1 MINFD
6 FSFDIMAEYAYNNRY
21 LIKAALKGGS
31 GLNQEKPHDRI
42 RGIRMKKTVT
52 MIGALKWLSFLP
64 GLVMYFCTADSFGE
78 LAAAVLGGV
87 ACGAFWMLMVHEKSR
102 LIGATIANEIQEAI
116 TETTEAESIIE
127 IKRMRSGIIARVYL
141 ICSRDKAA
149 LVNRAVARRME
160 QCVFKKYLWVMQLTN
175 MAGRGELRE
184 MQRILNEQL
193 LEELLRDHREDE

>member
-1 MINFD
+1 
-6 FSFDIMAEYAYNNRY
+6 MAQFFAGSCHVF
-21 LIKAALKGGS
+21 LHGGQLWRA
-31 GLNQEKPHDRI
+31 GG
-42 RGIRMKKTVT
+42 RGAGRRCVRR
-52 MIGALKWLSFLP
+52 
-64 GLVMYFCTADSFGE
+64 
-78 LAAAVLGGV
+78 
-87 ACGAFWMLMVHEKSR
+87 FWMLMVNEKSR

-175 MAGRGELRE
+175 MAGRGDLRE

-193 LEELLRDHREDE
+193 LEELLRNHREDE